1 MMCDVYFI
9 DLLIDE
15 GDNGQRMIRVMRMLW
30 RIRITA
36 VIIYIVILNS
46 MIRTIGTD
54 TEGVGKGL
62 GYMFPNPYN
71 VSNVHNLYMDYRY
84 MDYEQDHGFHSCD
97 QR

>member
-1 MMCDVYFI
+1 MIRMMCDVYFI

-15 GDNGQRMIRVMRMLW
+15 GDNDAKDDQSDEDALEDQDHCS
-30 RIRITA
+30 
-36 VIIYIVILNS
+36 YNS